1 MYKGNKP
8 DVDPDAGDY
17 ISALKRPE
25 NIGSSK
31 ILIPGYGKFKIKKGS
46 DTIDT
51 VLFNPEENPC
61 YFKFTLI
68 ETKTDEVLYE
78 SKLIPPGKG
87 VTPVKLQKT
96 LDQAGSYDFTLKLQT
111 FDLED
116 TSINYNGSNTSVKLI
131 VES

>member
-1 MYKGNKP
+1 MERH
-8 DVDPDAGDY
+8 V
-17 ISALKRPE
+17 IHRLR
-25 NIGSSK
+25 
-31 ILIPGYGKFKIKKGS
+31 
-46 DTIDT
+46 
-51 VLFNPEENPC
+51 